1 MDIGMYTENRSVP
14 YSQSWNLICALQE
27 ALKNLEDE
35 NKFKKIYKMYTFIEA
50 AVTNMEL
57 QLVSQKKYASSIIL
71 TIALDKELSS
81 KEIGDSLA
89 LQGFIIHYESNYLQ
103 QNNWIQIACLNHYK
117 EREMKRMLDCLQM
130 QIEQVHV

>member
-1 MDIGMYTENRSVP
+1 MYKENGSVP

-27 ALKNLEDE
+27 ALKNFEDE
-35 NKFKKIYKMYTFIEA
+35 NKFKKIYKMYTFIEE

-89 LQGFIIHYESNYLQ
+89 LKGFIIHYESNYLQ

>member
-1 MDIGMYTENRSVP
+1 MYTENRSVP
-14 YSQSWNLICALQE
+14 YSQSWNLICALKE

>member
-1 MDIGMYTENRSVP
+1 MYTENRSVP